1 MKENIQ
7 DKDLGYR
14 EITKALKNINGSYV
28 KVGLQGQTGQ
38 KTYGGKFDRVT
49 VVDLGII
56 HEFGATINRNLKTV
70 SLMQGLKAFYSGK
83 IRTGQITIPER
94 SFLRST
100 FDKMFN
106 DWREMN
112 KQLFWNIFSK
122 FYSSSYTKGI
132 DKALDVM
139 GQTIQRDIKNM
150 ITRGIPPPNAAS
162 TLKAKM
168 RKGRWN
174 KKSLGVPK
182 PLIDTGQM
190 LNSITYEKVRK

>member
-1 MKENIQ
+1 MKQNID

-14 EITKALKNINGSYV
+14 EITRALKSINGSYV

-38 KTYGGKFDRVT
+38 KTYGQKFDRVT
-49 VVDLGII
+49 VVDLGVI
-56 HEFGATINRNLKTV
+56 HEFGASIPKRN
-70 SLMQGLKAFYSGK
+70 
-83 IRTGQITIPER
+83 ITIPER

-100 FDKMFN
+100 FDKMF
-106 DWREMN
+106 DTWREMN
-112 KQLFWNIFSK
+112 KTLFMKIFTKS
-122 FYSSSYTKGI
+122 FSSSYSKGI

-139 GQTIQRDIKNM
+139 GQTIQRDVKNT
-150 ITRGIPPPNAAS
+150 ITKGIPPPNADS

-190 LNSITYEKVRK
+190 LNSITYEKVVK